1 MNEIRGEISAMMRQ
15 PNQGDA
21 IDGSVSRRVDPAAV
35 GVESAAN
42 SVDAVDNDAAEAA
55 AAASAAALSSSSAA
69 LAVDAAPTAAGL
81 IRLAADPEIAA
92 P

>member
-42 SVDAVDNDAAEAA
+42 SVDSVDNAAAED
-55 AAASAAALSSSSAA
+55 AAASIINTFGSKFSVIGSKSKM
-69 LAVDAAPTAAGL
+69 TTS
-81 IRLAADPEIAA
+81 
-92 P
+92 